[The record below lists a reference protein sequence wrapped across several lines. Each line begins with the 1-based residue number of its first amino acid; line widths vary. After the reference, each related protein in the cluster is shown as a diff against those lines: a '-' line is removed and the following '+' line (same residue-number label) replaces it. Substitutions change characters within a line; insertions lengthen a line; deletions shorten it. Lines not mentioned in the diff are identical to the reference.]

1 MKYFYKSILACLVM
15 GIAILSSGEVFAQ
28 PANDTLCNAA
38 PLVVGAACTAA
49 NGDNT
54 GATAE
59 VNEPAGSCF
68 FGGNASVW
76 YSFTG
81 PATGYVDITTDIDS
95 SFVTNDD
102 TEIALYAL
110 PGGNCNVLTDLVE
123 IDCSQDDGVAVGFG
137 FNSIITGAP
146 VTTGQTYYIQ
156 VSGYGTTPTT
166 GAFCIEVAEAP
177 APPAGPANDT
187 LCNAQLLTVGATCI
201 TPNGDNTSSTAEVG
215 EPNASCFFGGVASV
229 WFKFEAPASGFVSLT
244 TDIDVAGVTND
255 DTEMALYALPG
266 GNCTALSDLVEI
278 ACDQDGGT
286 VVGFGFNSI
295 IPVASVTAGDTLYVQ
310 ISGYGT
316 TPTEGA
322 FCLEVAEVIPPAN
335 DSLCD
340 AEALTLGGACLNGD
354 LENSSLEAGEGS
366 GNCSFNNN
374 SVWYSFVAP
383 ASGFVNIGTDTV
395 GGGTNTD
402 TDIAVYALLGGN
414 CADLTGLFEV
424 ACQTGTG
431 GVATLDTLLVSP
443 GLTYYVQVS
452 GGTGTFCIEAEA
464 VTPANPPVFPAN
476 DSLCNAI
483 SITVDA
489 ACTSP
494 IGDNTGASA
503 QIGEPFPGCF
513 SGGVNSIWYTFV
525 GPASGLITISTDIDS
540 SFITNTDTEIALY
553 ELPSG
558 NCANPQDLV
567 EVACDQD
574 GGTVVGAA
582 TFSTYMSI
590 IGLQTVTPG
599 TTYYIQ
605 VSGWNGSEGA
615 FCMEIEQFFIPTND
629 DACDA
634 DTLMVDGS
642 ITTAF
647 NIGATVETNEDLI
660 HPPVSGA
667 NDFTGWTDSVIN
679 NSVWY
684 AFTAPASGAV
694 AIDLCNGGTTTDFDT
709 KVAVYDVDDC
719 ADFSTFTF
727 LGGNDDL
734 IGCATASYLEV
745 GCLTPDSVYYIVV
758 DGWEGDVGNF
768 GISIIDTMIM
778 TTTSVVGVNPTCTG
792 DTDGSATVTA
802 LNGGPFTYLW
812 STGATTET
820 VTGLAAGTYTVEVF
834 NACGDTLV
842 DSVLLADPAV
852 LTLSFVATPPS
863 CVGGTD
869 GSIDLVLDGGSGPF
883 TYTWSTGDTIQ
894 DLDGLMAGTY
904 AVGVTDACGQAASLP
919 GAVLPEGTPV
929 AVDAGVDTMV
939 CAGVDVMLGGM
950 ITASGGVPIT
960 INRLYAIESFFENYL
975 GITVEDV
982 TAIDTIGAGTMTA
995 FTPAG
1000 DFGGDG
1006 VFYGVD
1012 ADANG
1017 LVSID
1022 TITGV
1027 ATAIG
1032 PLGQDPVDGF
1042 TGIAWNAADNMMY
1055 GIAVAGTDSSSLYTI
1070 DLTTGAATKVTTLSG
1085 STGTLPIWL
1094 AIDTAGMV
1102 YAMDIVGEVLQSI
1115 DPVAGT
1121 ITTVGPTGL
1130 STNFAQDADFDP
1142 VTNILYTG
1150 AFDGVS
1156 FFTEMHTIDV
1166 TTGAA
1171 TYIGNITGFAEITA
1185 IGISPVTV
1193 EPYQYTWVPGTGID
1207 DATAA
1212 NPMATVTETTDYIVN
1227 VLDACG
1233 VLIADTI
1240 TVSVPD
1246 SLSAVANGIQD
1257 NGGNSGSAWVDASGG
1272 MGAYAVLWS
1281 TGATTD
1287 TISELAFGTYTVTV
1301 TDECGVAD
1309 TSSFVVSDNTAL
1321 ENLLAAGVN
1330 VFKAFPNPSSGVF
1343 TLQVELAGLDDL
1355 NIALYDMAGKALYQ
1369 DNRNRITNYD
1379 EVIDVSKEAAAGV
1392 YVLEIRTSKGVAH
1405 KRINIH

>member
-15 GIAILSSGEVFAQ
+15 GIAILSSGEAFAQ

-59 VNEPAGSCF
+59 VNEPTGTCF

-81 PATGYVDITTDIDS
+81 PATGFVNITTDIDS

-123 IDCSQDDGVAVGFG
+123 IDCSQDDGVAVGLG
-137 FNSIITGAP
+137 YNSIITGAP
-146 VTTGQTYYIQ
+146 ATAGQTYYIQ

-187 LCNAQLLTVGATCI
+187 LCNAQLLTVGATCT
-201 TPNGDNTSSTAEVG
+201 TPNGDNTSSTAEIG
-215 EPNASCFFGGVASV
+215 EPFASCFNGGVASV

-295 IPVASVTAGDTLYVQ
+295 IPVASVTPGDTLYVQ

-354 LENSSLEAGEGS
+354 LANSSLEAGEGS
-366 GNCSFNNN
+366 GTCSSNNN

-383 ASGFVNIGTDTV
+383 ASGFVNIATDTV

-431 GVATLDTLLVSP
+431 GIATLDTLLVSP

-464 VTPANPPVFPAN
+464 VTPVNPPVFPAN
-476 DSLCNAI
+476 DSLCNALP
-483 SITVDA
+483 ITVDA

-525 GPASGLITISTDIDS
+525 GPPSGLITISTDIDS
-540 SFITNTDTEIALY
+540 SFITNFDTEIALY
-553 ELPSG
+553 ELPGG

-599 TTYYIQ
+599 ETYYIQ

-647 NIGATVETNEDLI
+647 NIGAGVETNEDLI
-660 HPPVSGA
+660 HPPVAGA
-667 NDFTGWTDSVIN
+667 NDFTGWTDSIIN

-734 IGCATASYLEV
+734 AGCALASYLEV
-745 GCLTPDSVYYIVV
+745 GCLTPDSVYYIIV
-758 DGWEGDVGNF
+758 DGWEGEVGNF
-768 GISIIDTMIM
+768 GISITDTMIM
-778 TTTSVVGVNPTCTG
+778 TTTSVVGVDPTCTG
-792 DTDGSATVTA
+792 DADGSATVSA

-820 VTGLAAGTYTVEVF
+820 VTGLTAGTYTVEVF

-842 DSVLLADPAV
+842 DSVLLSDPGV
-852 LTLSFVATPPS
+852 LALSFVATPPS

-869 GSIDLVLDGGSGPF
+869 GSIDLVIDGGSAPF
-883 TYTWSTGDTIQ
+883 TFTWSTGAVTEDI
-894 DLDGLMAGTY
+894 DSLAAGTY
-904 AVGVTDACGQAASLP
+904 AVGVTDACGQTASLP
-919 GAVLPEGTPV
+919 GAVVPEGTPV

-939 CAGVDVMLGGM
+939 CAGTDVMLGGM
-950 ITASGGVPIT
+950 MTASGGQPRS
-960 INRLYAIESFFENYL
+960 INRIYGINSWL
-975 GITVEDV
+975 G
-982 TAIDTIGAGTMTA
+982 AFIGSRIGDPLTQEVISAA
-995 FTPAG
+995 FTDFYPAG

-1006 VFYGVD
+1006 VFYAINATSG
-1012 ADANG
+1012 N

-1022 TITGV
+1022 TVTGTETAVGPYALVGGDGITGM
-1027 ATAIG
+1027 G
-1032 PLGQDPVDGF
+1032 
-1042 TGIAWNAADNMMY
+1042 WNPADSMMY
-1055 GIAVAGTDSSSLYTI
+1055 GLGVTGTDSSSLYTF
-1070 DLTTGAATKVTTLSG
+1070 DLATGAATKVTTLAG
-1085 STGTLPIWL
+1085 AAGTLPIWL
-1094 AIDTAGMV
+1094 AISNTGGV
-1102 YAMDIVGEVLQSI
+1102 YSMDIVAETLQLI
-1115 DPVAGT
+1115 DPGAGT

-1142 VTNILYTG
+1142 VTDVLYIAEYTG
-1150 AFDGVS
+1150 GGVAAL
-1156 FFTEMHTIDV
+1156 HTADL

-1171 TYIGNITGFAEITA
+1171 TKVSDLPLPTEMTSFA
-1185 IGISPVTV
+1185 ISPTTIT
-1193 EPYQYTWVPGTGID
+1193 PYEYTWVPAAGLD

-1240 TVSVPD
+1240 TVSIPD
-1246 SLSAVANGIQD
+1246 SLSAVADGIQD
-1257 NGGNSGSAWVDASGG
+1257 NGGNSGSAWVAASGG

-1281 TGATTD
+1281 NGATTD

-1379 EVIDVSKEAAAGV
+1379 EVIDVSEEAAAGV